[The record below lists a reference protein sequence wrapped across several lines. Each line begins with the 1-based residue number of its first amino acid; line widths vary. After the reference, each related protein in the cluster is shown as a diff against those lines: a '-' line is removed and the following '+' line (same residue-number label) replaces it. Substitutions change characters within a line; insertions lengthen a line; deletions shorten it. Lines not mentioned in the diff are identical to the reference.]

1 MTTVEIT
8 WFGNSCFR
16 LRDRD
21 VSVVTD
27 PFDASAGP
35 GLSRLAADIVTVSCQ
50 HPLHNHSSAVQ
61 GDARLIDSP
70 GEYEIRAVFITGIAT
85 YPPRR
90 QEFEDDLS
98 AQRNVVFVFEF
109 GQLTVCHLGALAHT
123 PPQDQVQALNTVD
136 VLMVPVGGGE
146 RSLNATRAAEI
157 VSLVEPKLVIPMHYQ
172 TGELLLQLDG
182 VDRFLKEM
190 GVGRVEPVDLVKV
203 SENSLPQETQVV
215 VLRPQRG

>member
-1 MTTVEIT
+1 MEIV
-8 WFGNSCFR
+8 WFGHSCFR
-16 LRDRD
+16 LRDRE

-27 PFDASAGP
+27 PFDASAGHSLP
-35 GLSRLAADIVTVSCQ
+35 RMTADIVTVSCQ
-50 HPLHNHSSAVQ
+50 HPHHNSTQSIQ

-70 GEYEIRAVFITGIAT
+70 GEYEIRGVFITGIAT
-85 YPPRR
+85 YPPSR
-90 QEFEDDLS
+90 QGE
-98 AQRNVVFVFEF
+98 ATPQRNTVFVLEF
-109 GQLTVCHLGALAHT
+109 GPLTLCHLGALTH
-123 PPQDQVQALNTVD
+123 PLPQEQVQALNTVD

-157 VSLVEPKLVIPMHYQ
+157 VSVVEPKLVIPMGYQ
-172 TGELLLQLDG
+172 TGDLPMHLDG

-190 GVGRVEPVDLVKV
+190 GVGRVEPLDVLKL